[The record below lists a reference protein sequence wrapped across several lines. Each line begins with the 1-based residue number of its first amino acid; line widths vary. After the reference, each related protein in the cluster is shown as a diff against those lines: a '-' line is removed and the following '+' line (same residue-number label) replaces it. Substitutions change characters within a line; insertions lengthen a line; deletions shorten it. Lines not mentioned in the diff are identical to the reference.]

1 MDGPARFPCT
11 WSCPASSQ
19 EVKTRVRAAWICLH
33 IFLYGYFELHSL
45 KEFSVL
51 ASFGESFLFLL
62 MRTVIETA
70 HPATVRLSG
79 HMGPWFTQ
87 SPEPLGE

>member
-1 MDGPARFPCT
+1 MDGPARFPRT
-11 WSCPASSQ
+11 WPCPASSQ